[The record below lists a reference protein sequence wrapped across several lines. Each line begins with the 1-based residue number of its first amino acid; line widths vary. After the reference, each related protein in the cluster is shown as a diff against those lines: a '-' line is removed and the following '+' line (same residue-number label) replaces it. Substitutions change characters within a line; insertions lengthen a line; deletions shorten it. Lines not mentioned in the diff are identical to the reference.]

1 MGFKLA
7 QPLSSSR
14 STKSELLLCVF
25 ASVQES
31 PGIPTGL
38 RKIHRDIHR
47 HNCVPVLAIMPY
59 WLGPADFESRVIVIV
74 VFLGAVLEFQGRVA
88 VHRSSAPA
96 HQSGYIPDLEPEF
109 ACHESRYCVVYG
121 VWRIRLFTRKPHPS
135 HGRAAHIGP
144 KSCGR

>member
-31 PGIPTGL
+31 PGVPTGL

-47 HNCVPVLAIMPY
+47 HNRVPVLAVMPY
-59 WLGPADFESRVIVIV
+59 WLGPADFESHVIVVV
-74 VFLGAVLEFQGRVA
+74 VFLGAVVEFQGRVA
-88 VHRSSAPA
+88 VHRPSTPA
-96 HQSGYIPDLEPEF
+96 HQSGARHTPRVRWPSIVLIHWMISGCAMSWPDVSWMLVHCLWWLPF
-109 ACHESRYCVVYG
+109 WVCQ
-121 VWRIRLFTRKPHPS
+121 WR
-135 HGRAAHIGP
+135 
-144 KSCGR
+144 